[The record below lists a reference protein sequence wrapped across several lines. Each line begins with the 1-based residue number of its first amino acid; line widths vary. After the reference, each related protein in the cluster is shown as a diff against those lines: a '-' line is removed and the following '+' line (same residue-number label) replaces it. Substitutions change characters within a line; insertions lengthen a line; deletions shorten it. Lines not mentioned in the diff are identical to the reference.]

1 MGEDAS
7 DTEEEKFQS
16 NSSDSNSSSNQL
28 KEANINM
35 SAREVLDSCRGK
47 EKENARALIT
57 VNIHFLTFRSTFRG
71 RRIPG
76 FASFSHLIS

>member
-47 EKENARALIT
+47 
-57 VNIHFLTFRSTFRG
+57 
-71 RRIPG
+71 
-76 FASFSHLIS
+76 